1 MLKYGIIKEIEGTNA
16 KVRFDD
22 LGTTSGWL
30 QICQNGSHKTKSQDV
45 PDIGTKVACIMDDN
59 LEDGCVIGAIYTDE
73 ETPCDR
79 DNTKIIRMLENSFI
93 WIIDR
98 AKGIF
103 STVFKE
109 ILVDTDNMEIYSP
122 KIKINGVDLI
132 TYINNHVHTD
142 GNQGKPTGK
151 PTEELPSE

>member
-1 MLKYGIIKEIEGTNA
+1 
-16 KVRFDD
+16 
-22 LGTTSGWL
+22 
-30 QICQNGSHKTKSQDV
+30 
-45 PDIGTKVACIMDDN
+45 MDDN

-98 AKGIF
+98 VKGIF

-109 ILVDTDNMEIYSP
+109 ILV
-122 KIKINGVDLI
+122 
-132 TYINNHVHTD
+132 
-142 GNQGKPTGK
+142 
-151 PTEELPSE
+151 